1 MVVNNTLP
9 PQNIEAEESIL
20 GGILLDR
27 DAMERIVDLIIP
39 DAFYVP
45 VHKAIYEA
53 ALKLY
58 IQGKPVDLLTVKSCL
73 EDYQLLE
80 KVGGIDKLM
89 QLLDRT
95 VSASNGEIPTASIN
109 FIRS

>member
-1 MVVNNTLP
+1 MVANNALP

-27 DAMERIVDLIIP
+27 NAMERIVDLITP

-45 VHKAIYEA
+45 VHKTIYEA

-58 IQGKPVDLLTVKSCL
+58 VQGNPVDLLTIKSSL

-80 KVGGIDKLM
+80 KIG
-89 QLLDRT
+89 
-95 VSASNGEIPTASIN
+95 
-109 FIRS
+109 